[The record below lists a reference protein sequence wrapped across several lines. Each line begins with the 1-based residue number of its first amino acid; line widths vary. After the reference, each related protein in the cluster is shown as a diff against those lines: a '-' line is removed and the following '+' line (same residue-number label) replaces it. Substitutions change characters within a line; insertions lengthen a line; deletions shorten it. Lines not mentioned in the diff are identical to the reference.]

1 MTWGCLFV
9 TQKQLIKFLSKFE
22 KAPFSRKQ
30 FEAFCEKQRL
40 SDPSQELTALCS
52 SKFACWVSY
61 TNFES
66 GFPVYSPDDL
76 FKLTD
81 KGHDTL
87 DADRKD
93 KRRWWAPMILSIIAI
108 VISIIALFKP

>member
-1 MTWGCLFV
+1 MT
-9 TQKQLIKFLSKFE
+9 QSQLMKFLSEFE

-30 FEAFCEKQRL
+30 FESFCEKQHL
-40 SDPSQELTALCS
+40 SDPLRELNTLCS
-52 SKFACWVSY
+52 SKLVHWESY
-61 TNFES
+61 ARFEN
-66 GFPVYSPDDL
+66 GHPVYCPDDL

-93 KRRWWAPMILSIIAI
+93 NWRWWAPLVLSIIAI